1 MFMKGHGVAF
11 GAGTVINAIA
21 AWKGSAFSVD
31 LKTEAEVVLGGS
43 GIRGEME
50 GGGDTRLIE
59 HACGIVLKRYDNDSG
74 ATIRTKSEVPIASGL
89 KSSSAAANATVIA
102 TLRALG
108 MELDPLDMVR
118 IGVQAALETGVSI
131 TGAFDDACASM
142 LGGVV
147 VTDNF
152 ERRLLKK
159 ETMRSGVVIY
169 APDKKAFS
177 SQTNVKRSRV
187 VAPWVEMAF
196 DLAMKGQYE
205 KAMTLNGFLYTHA
218 LGFSAEPMLEALE
231 LGVEGVSL
239 SGTGPS
245 YVALA
250 SGENADRLAKA
261 WSSYPGKVITT
272 TVNDI
277 GAYTL
282 E

>member
-1 MFMKGHGVAF
+1 M
-11 GAGTVINAIA
+11 
-21 AWKGSAFSVD
+21 
-31 LKTEAEVVLGGS
+31 
-43 GIRGEME
+43 
-50 GGGDTRLIE
+50 
-59 HACGIVLKRYDNDSG
+59 KRYDDGMG

-108 MELDPLDMVR
+108 KEMDALDMVR
-118 IGVQAALETGVSI
+118 IGVQAALDAGVSI

-147 VTDNF
+147 LTDNF
-152 ERRLLKK
+152 ERRLLKRD
-159 ETMRSGVVIY
+159 TISSGVVIY

-177 SQTNVKRSRV
+177 SQTDVKRSRV

-196 DLAMKGQYE
+196 DLAMRGRYE

-218 LGFSAEPMLEALE
+218 LGFSAEPMLAALE

-250 SGENADRLAKA
+250 SGETADRLVKA
-261 WSSYPGKVITT
+261 WSAYPGRVIVTA
-272 TVNDI
+272 VNDV
-277 GAYTL
+277 AANTL

>member
-1 MFMKGHGVAF
+1 MTGGHGTAF

-21 AWKGSAFSVD
+21 AWKGCAFSVD
-31 LKTEAEVVLGGS
+31 LKTEAEVVLGGD
-43 GIRGEME
+43 GIRGVIE
-50 GGGDTRLIE
+50 GGGDTKLIE
-59 HACGIVLKRYDNDSG
+59 RACEIVLKRYNVDSG
-74 ATIRTKSEVPIASGL
+74 ATIRTKSEIPIASGL

-102 TLRALG
+102 ALRALG
-108 MELDPLDMVR
+108 KEMSPLDMVR
-118 IGVQAALETGVSI
+118 VGVQAALDAGVSI

-147 VTDNF
+147 LTDNF
-152 ERRLLKK
+152 ERRLLKRDS
-159 ETMRSGVVIY
+159 MRSGVVIY
-169 APDKKAFS
+169 APEKKVFS
-177 SQTNVKRSRV
+177 SQTDVKRSRV
-187 VAPWVEMAF
+187 VAPWVEIAF
-196 DLAMKGQYE
+196 DFAMRGQYE

-218 LGFSAEPMLEALE
+218 LGFSAEPMLVALE
-231 LGVEGVSL
+231 LGVRGVSL

-250 SGENADRLAKA
+250 SGEAADRLVKA
-261 WSSYPGKVITT
+261 WSAYPGRVIMT